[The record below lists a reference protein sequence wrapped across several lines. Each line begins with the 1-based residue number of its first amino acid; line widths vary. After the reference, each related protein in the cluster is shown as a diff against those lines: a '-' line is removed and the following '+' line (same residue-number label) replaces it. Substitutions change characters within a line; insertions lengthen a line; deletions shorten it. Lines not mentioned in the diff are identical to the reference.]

1 MRIESLVPDTAPQM
15 GAQAAGAADFVRAL
29 DAVSSVLNRANDAEN
44 AYAYGSGTL
53 ENAVYERARADV
65 ALSVA
70 TAATAR
76 LSQAV
81 QSVLNMQV

>member
-1 MRIESLVPDTAPQM
+1 MRVENLLPDIAPEPNRHS
-15 GAQAAGAADFVRAL
+15 AGANDFVRAL
-29 DAVSSVLNRANDAEN
+29 DAVSNALTRATDAED
-44 AYAYGSGTL
+44 AFAYGSGTL
-53 ENAVYERARADV
+53 ANAVYERAQADV